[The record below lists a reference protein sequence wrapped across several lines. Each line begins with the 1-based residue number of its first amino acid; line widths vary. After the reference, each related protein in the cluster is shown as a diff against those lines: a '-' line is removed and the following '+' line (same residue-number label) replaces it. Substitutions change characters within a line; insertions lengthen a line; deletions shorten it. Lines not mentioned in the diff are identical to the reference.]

1 MNSFGQTDHRLMYV
15 FSLFFFA
22 VRMVKLFERGDGGGA
37 DERAIAQLRLS
48 PRRVLCFYA
57 GMDRQTT
64 R

>member
-1 MNSFGQTDHRLMYV
+1 MYV